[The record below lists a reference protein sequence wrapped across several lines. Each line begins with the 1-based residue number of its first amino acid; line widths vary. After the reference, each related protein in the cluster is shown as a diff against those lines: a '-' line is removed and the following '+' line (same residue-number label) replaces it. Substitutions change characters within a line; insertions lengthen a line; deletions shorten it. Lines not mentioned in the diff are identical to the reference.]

1 MNAIERKGLVPFF
14 FLFIINC
21 CLFLQRACK
30 ISGFR
35 WFLWKTNDMKL
46 RIIGLLAFV
55 LLSACGK
62 TEAQR
67 QKDEVDTYMA
77 GLLDGKY
84 AHQLEMKLF
93 DPDQIPILLS
103 YADDERKVHPPVSP
117 LSSYWPEIS
126 LGMYALWLVEGIRL
140 AEVGSEKTKVFM
152 GYPSLA
158 PILIDKQT
166 NGPVHYGT
174 EAYPATQR
182 KAADAYRAW
191 WNSGAFANIKAKNP
205 LDGSGLS
212 W

>member
-1 MNAIERKGLVPFF
+1 MEKGPQPFF

-35 WFLWKTNDMKL
+35 RFLRKTND
-46 RIIGLLAFV
+46 I
-55 LLSACGK
+55 GK

-77 GLLDGKY
+77 GLLKGNGE
-84 AHQLEMKLF
+84 HPIGMKLF
-93 DPDQIPILLS
+93 APAQIPTLLS
-103 YADDERKVHPPVSP
+103 YANDKREINPPANPVSSY
-117 LSSYWPEIS
+117 LSVSS
-126 LGMYALWLVEGIRL
+126 LGMYALWLVEGIRV
-140 AEVGSEKTKVFM
+140 AESDGEKPKAYL
-152 GYPSLA
+152 GYPSLN
-158 PILIDKQT
+158 PLLFDKQT
-166 NGPVHYGT
+166 NVLVYYGT

-191 WNSGAFANIKAKNP
+191 WNSGEFSNIKDKNP